1 MVGSGGVMVEE
12 TFCQGDEVMNSTTGE
27 KLIFDK
33 LSSWPSRAECIDSE
47 GKNTFPMIKDV
58 VLLSRRKIV

>member
-1 MVGSGGVMVEE
+1 MAEE
-12 TFCQGDEVMNSTTGE
+12 TLRQGDKVMNGVTGE

-58 VLLSRRKIV
+58 VLLSRRNII